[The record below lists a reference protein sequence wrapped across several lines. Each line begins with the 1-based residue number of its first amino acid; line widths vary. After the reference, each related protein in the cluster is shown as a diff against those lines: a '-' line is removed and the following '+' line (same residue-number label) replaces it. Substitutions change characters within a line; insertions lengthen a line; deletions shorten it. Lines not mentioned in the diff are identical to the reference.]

1 MTSRAALAAPAYAT
15 AVGVACVSVI
25 NNSTKVAHICTN
37 KAARRV
43 YEASRKRTVTS
54 LAPFRLVREERR
66 GSTRLIAAAAADG
79 PAASADVTEADVS
92 EADAAAVEAAA
103 WEILDDF
110 NRRDVRGEPQVS
122 LATPEGISAHKA
134 SMLLSSL
141 LVNHTPPLPFYTYS
155 RSSPFSPTPYPGGI
169 AALKASLLL
178 AAKAALRDET
188 ARPLLGICCGS
199 VEEGFAALR
208 QYLLALGCAD
218 PVSAGTVEEGFASL
232 RQYLLALGWLC

>member
-122 LATPEGISAHKA
+122 LSTTGAVAIREPCF
-134 SMLLSSL
+134 LLPRLSS
-141 LVNHTPPLPFYTYS
+141 HIPSPPAPLLPF
-155 RSSPFSPTPYPGGI
+155 PPYPGGI

>member
-122 LATPEGISAHKA
+122 LATP
-134 SMLLSSL
+134 
-141 LVNHTPPLPFYTYS
+141 
-155 RSSPFSPTPYPGGI
+155 GGI

-218 PVSAGTVEEGFASL
+218 PVSAGYPIT
-232 RQYLLALGWLC
+232 LLPCCY